1 MDITKKAYALPS
13 YTSVNTGDKMV
24 QRFDEFVQW
33 LRKQNQYRFGTFKD
47 FLETIKNEDRLRR
60 ETLLS

>member
-1 MDITKKAYALPS
+1 MDITEKAYALPS

-33 LRKQNQYRFGTFKD
+33 LKQNQYTFGTFKD
-47 FLETIKNEDRLRR
+47 FLETTKNEDRLRR

>member
-1 MDITKKAYALPS
+1 
-13 YTSVNTGDKMV
+13 MV

-33 LRKQNQYRFGTFKD
+33 LKQNQYTFGTFKD
-47 FLETIKNEDRLRR
+47 FLETTKNEDRLRR